1 MLATL
6 GGVKGTH
13 IFVSTKDNPQH
24 GERADGQSIADAQKQ
39 AGDFMH
45 SKIADAASKALKG
58 DAEGALKDLGQASHT
73 AQDIVR
79 HQFESA
85 SEHGWSEAPAT
96 KAEMDAAVKA
106 TQDILKQFEA
116 EVQKQA
122 GGDTNKAN
130 QAIENVKNDKKTDG
144 NN

>member
-1 MLATL
+1 
-6 GGVKGTH
+6 
-13 IFVSTKDNPQH
+13 
-24 GERADGQSIADAQKQ
+24 
-39 AGDFMH
+39 
-45 SKIADAASKALKG
+45 
-58 DAEGALKDLGQASHT
+58 
-73 AQDIVR
+73 
-79 HQFESA
+79 
-85 SEHGWSEAPAT
+85 
-96 KAEMDAAVKA
+96 MDAAVKA